1 MGNDGESKVIG
12 VGDVC
17 LQTSMR
23 VQLLLKGVKH
33 ALNDHFN
40 LIFVQML
47 DDGGYDSHFGSGK
60 QKLTKGNLVVARRE
74 NLAYWTKALVVKDT
88 TNAMNM
94 EASFWHQRL
103 SHISE
108 KRLNCLAKKDVLQG
122 LKSAELERCSHSM
135 DDK

>member
-60 QKLTKGNLVVARRE
+60 
-74 NLAYWTKALVVKDT
+74 
-88 TNAMNM
+88 
-94 EASFWHQRL
+94 
-103 SHISE
+103 
-108 KRLNCLAKKDVLQG
+108 
-122 LKSAELERCSHSM
+122 
-135 DDK
+135 